1 MPDPGRP
8 HNVSTLT
15 PRELEQARRELAAS
29 LALARPGSPLQ
40 VPILAR
46 LTAIDTEL
54 ATHSGPGPQPGRSP
68 AGRQEVTP
76 APAAQAARYQR
87 TYPGHPAQVAQ
98 VRRDLTRHL
107 AGYPAAADDAVLIAS
122 ETAANAVLH
131 SASAGESFTIRCH
144 ASPGHL
150 RIEVEDLGGPWHQR
164 HPGDRPHGLDIIAAL
179 TGPDGWGT
187 QPASTGGRIVWAQ
200 LSW

>member
-1 MPDPGRP
+1 MSDPGRP
-8 HNVSTLT
+8 HDVSTLT

-29 LALARPGSPLQ
+29 LALARPGSLIAT
-40 VPILAR
+40 PIRAR

-54 ATHSGPGPQPGRSP
+54 AARTEPQPRRSP
-68 AGRQEVTP
+68 AGRREATP
-76 APAAQAARYQR
+76 APAASYQR
-87 TYPGHPAQVAQ
+87 TYLGHPAQVAQ

-107 AGYPAAADDAVLIAS
+107 AGCPAAHDAVLIAS

-131 SASAGESFTIRCH
+131 SASAGEAFTIRCQG
-144 ASPGHL
+144 SPGHL

-164 HPGDRPHGLDIIAAL
+164 DPGDRPHGLDIIAAL

-187 QPASTGGRIVWAQ
+187 QPASAGRRIVWAE

>member
-1 MPDPGRP
+1 VPDPGRP
-8 HNVSTLT
+8 HDVSALT
-15 PRELEQARRELAAS
+15 PHELEQARRELAAS
-29 LALARPGSPLQ
+29 LALARPGSLIAT
-40 VPILAR
+40 PIRAR

-54 ATHSGPGPQPGRSP
+54 AGRGEPRPQPGRSP
-68 AGRQEVTP
+68 AGRQEVTT
-76 APAAQAARYQR
+76 APAARYQR
-87 TYPGHPAQVAQ
+87 SYPGYPAQVAQ

-107 AGYPAAADDAVLIAS
+107 AGCPAAADAVLIAS

-131 SASAGESFTIRCH
+131 SASAGESFTIRCQ

-150 RIEVEDLGGPWHQR
+150 RIEIEDLGGPWRQR
-164 HPGDRPHGLDIIAAL
+164 GPGDRPHGLDIIAAL

-187 QPASTGGRIVWAQ
+187 QPATAGGRIVWAQ

>member
-1 MPDPGRP
+1 MPDTGRP
-8 HNVSTLT
+8 HDVSALT

-29 LALARPGSPLQ
+29 LALARPGSLIAT
-40 VPILAR
+40 PIRAR

-54 ATHSGPGPQPGRSP
+54 AARSEPRPQPGRSP
-68 AGRQEVTP
+68 AWRQEVTA
-76 APAAQAARYQR
+76 APAASYQR

-107 AGYPAAADDAVLIAS
+107 AGCPAADAAVLIAS
-122 ETAANAVLH
+122 ETAANAILH
-131 SASAGESFTIRCH
+131 SASAGESFTLRCKH
-144 ASPGHL
+144 SPGHL
-150 RIEVEDLGGPWHQR
+150 RIEVEDLGGPWRQR
-164 HPGDRPHGLDIIAAL
+164 GPGDRPHGLDIVQLL
-179 TGPDGWGT
+179 TGPGGWGT